1 MPWPRAA
8 DDTRR
13 LRRWAALLLAE
24 LLVGG
29 ALAAGFR
36 LGGRVEEWGELG
48 ELARALELS
57 ALAFGSGA
65 AYTRHPAQADRFAA
79 WSDHPGAFE
88 HLPAGSLIRPPEA
101 PPVGPERR
109 AEAAAEAAP

>member
-1 MPWPRAA
+1 MRRPRAA

-36 LGGRVEEWGELG
+36 LEGQGEARG
-48 ELARALELS
+48 DVRELARALELS

-79 WSDHPGAFE
+79 WSDHPGALE

-101 PPVGPERR
+101 RPGGPERR
-109 AEAAAEAAP
+109 ADAGAEAAQ